1 MQKTRVLFVCLGNIC
16 RSPSAEGVFRQ
27 QVQQLGLL
35 QLIEHDSCGTAD
47 YHVGA
52 APDARAMAHAEARGI
67 DISDLRGR
75 QIEVADFSRF
85 DLILAADR
93 DNLARLKALCPQAL
107 QHKVQLMLDYSSAW
121 RGQEVPDPYYGG
133 ARGFETVL
141 DMLQDMSSGLMEA
154 IRRR

>member
-1 MQKTRVLFVCLGNIC
+1 MQKTRILFVCLGNIC

-27 QVQQLGLL
+27 LVQRLGL
-35 QLIEHDSCGTAD
+35 QHHIQHDSCGTAD

-52 APDARAMAHAEARGI
+52 PPDKRAIAHAHARGI

-75 QIEVADFSRF
+75 QINVADFSHF

-93 DNLARLKALCPQAL
+93 DNLTRLKALCPVEL
-107 QHKVQLMLDYSSAW
+107 QHKVQLMLDYSTAW

-133 ARGFETVL
+133 ASGFETVL
-141 DMLQDMSSGLMEA
+141 DMLQDMASGLLEA
-154 IRRR
+154 TRRR